1 MNETV
6 MDPSGFSQALPEPGL
21 FQSTCPNLTTLGNAN
36 FLSAGPFTRKGAWSW
51 PVAGGGVVG

>member
-1 MNETV
+1 
-6 MDPSGFSQALPEPGL
+6 MDPSGFSQALQEPGL